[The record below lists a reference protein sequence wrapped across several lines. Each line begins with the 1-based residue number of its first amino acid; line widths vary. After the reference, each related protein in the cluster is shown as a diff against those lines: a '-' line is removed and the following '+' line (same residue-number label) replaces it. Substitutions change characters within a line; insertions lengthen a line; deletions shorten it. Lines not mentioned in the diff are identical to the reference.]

1 MVGPDLNKICS
12 RFKPGKLYKL
22 TSDNRSAK
30 LDVPK
35 RKKLRYVRDEGI
47 HHIFES
53 PTGGWLESF
62 TDFQLLDITIK
73 PCD

>member
-1 MVGPDLNKICS
+1 MPMTITR
-12 RFKPGKLYKL
+12 RFKPGKLYMFINVHQLGKY
-22 TSDNRSAK
+22 DA
-30 LDVPK
+30 PK
-35 RKKLRYVRDEGI
+35 RRKLRYVRDEGC

-62 TDFQLLDITIK
+62 TDFQLLDIEIK